1 MELRRI
7 HSPTVCDHQGKPIVT
22 GVDVFHTGLSPEQNW
37 DQGQVLQYASEGW
50 LRLEGDQIVL
60 AAEQDTLRYDVL
72 RRPGYYVRSTGER
85 IPISELAMQQF
96 MTERVATLAPAEARA
111 FLAGKGLAENDYEA
125 SRIYRCCLTAEQHE
139 KWRAVRDIAGNVVA
153 AHTLEG

>member
-7 HSPTVCDHQGKPIVT
+7 HDQGRAV

-50 LRLEGDQIVL
+50 LTVEGEQIVL
-60 AAEQDTLRYDVL
+60 KAAQETLRYDIL

-85 IPISELAMQQF
+85 IPVSELAMQQF
-96 MTERVATLAPAEARA
+96 MTEQMATLAPAEARA
-111 FLAGKGLAENDYEA
+111 FLLGKGLPLNDYEA
-125 SRIYRCCLTAEQHE
+125 SRVFRCRLNAEQHE